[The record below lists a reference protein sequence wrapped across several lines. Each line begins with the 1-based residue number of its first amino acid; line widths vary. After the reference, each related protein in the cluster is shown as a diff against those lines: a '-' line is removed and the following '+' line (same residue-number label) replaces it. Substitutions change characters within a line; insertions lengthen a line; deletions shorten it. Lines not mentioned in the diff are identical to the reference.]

1 MIILNFAHPLTEEQL
16 RQIAERLIERIEE
29 VRPIPVR
36 IDETKEL
43 VPQVVAIANQANLTA
58 EEWQTLP
65 ILINPPGYSPVA
77 TALLAELHGRM
88 GHFPSVIRLR
98 PRHHGATDY
107 EVAEIVNLQG
117 LRDQARMRRLANQHT
132 DCQ

>member
-1 MIILNFAHPLTEEQL
+1 MIILNFGHPLTEDQQ
-16 RQIAERLIERIEE
+16 RQIAERIIEPIEAI
-29 VRPIPVR
+29 RSIPVR

-43 VPQVVAIANQANLTA
+43 APQVIAIANQANLTT

-88 GHFPSVIRLR
+88 GHFPSLIRLR
-98 PRHHGATDY
+98 PRHHGATEY
-107 EVAEIVNLQG
+107 EVAEILNLQR
-117 LRDQARMRRLANQHT
+117 LRDHARMRRFSQSY
-132 DCQ
+132 

>member
-1 MIILNFAHPLTEEQL
+1 MIILNFAHPLTEEQQ
-16 RQIAERLIERIEE
+16 RQIAEHLIEPINEIRF
-29 VRPIPVR
+29 IPVR

-43 VPQVVAIANQANLTA
+43 APQIVSIADRANLTS

-77 TALLAELHGRM
+77 AALLAELHGRM
-88 GHFPSVIRLR
+88 GHFPSIIRLR

-107 EVAEIVNLQG
+107 EVAEILNLQR
-117 LRDQARMRRLANQHT
+117 LRDHARQRRLSTSH
-132 DCQ
+132 